1 MPINKY
7 HTYGSYLS
15 TYFAV
20 SDFLEACED
29 EVERGQIDFK

>member
-1 MPINKY
+1 MVVTQVP
-7 HTYGSYLS
+7 T
-15 TYFAV
+15 FAV